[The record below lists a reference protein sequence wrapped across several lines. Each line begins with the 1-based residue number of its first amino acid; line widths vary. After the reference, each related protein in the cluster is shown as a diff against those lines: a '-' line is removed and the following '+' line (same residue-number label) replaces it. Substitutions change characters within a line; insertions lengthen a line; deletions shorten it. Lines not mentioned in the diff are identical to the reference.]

1 MLNKE
6 FNKLLIS
13 VFFLIYFIFGLF
25 VYKDYGIGIEEHFQR
40 QNGFYWLKELFIFLN
55 LENLTFLV
63 LQKYES
69 IILLDPSLPNTEF
82 FNFYVEIQLPT
93 N

>member
-13 VFFLIYFIFGLF
+13 VFFLIYFTFGLF

-40 QNGFYWLKELFIFLN
+40 QNGFYWLKN
-55 LENLTFLV
+55 
-63 LQKYES
+63 
-69 IILLDPSLPNTEF
+69 ILSL
-82 FNFYVEIQLPT
+82 
-93 N
+93 

>member
-40 QNGFYWLKELFIFLN
+40 QNGFYWLKNILSLLN
-55 LENLTFLV
+55 LQGLEILASD
-63 LQKYES
+63 KYQEIRLYDS
-69 IILLDPSLPNTEF
+69 NLPNSEF
-82 FNFYVEIQLPT
+82 FNFAP
-93 N
+93 